1 MEPGIMQVNLIEGL
15 PFIFQVLIQMLII
28 LVPTSIVGLGLYRG
42 LSKFRTKEE
51 LKLEKQKY
59 ELKEI
64 RRVSKKATEYIYGL
78 LGDINDYVTSS
89 MVNDEINRQYEESIA
104 KKFHRLEGLIEFQSD
119 RTNERLDE
127 MWDELQSSFAT
138 DVYALLMIQKGGV
151 LVEKV
156 DLDKGFNRFFNISH
170 KFVEVLNDWAFET

>member
-1 MEPGIMQVNLIEGL
+1 MQVNLIEGL

-28 LVPTSIVGLGLYRG
+28 LVPTSIVGLGLYIG
-42 LSKFRTKEE
+42 LSKFRTKVE

-89 MVNDEINRQYEESIA
+89 MVNDEINKQYEESIS

-127 MWDELQSSFAT
+127 MWGELQVSFAK
-138 DVYALLMIQKGGV
+138 DVFSALMIQKGGV
-151 LVEKV
+151 LVEKGG
-156 DLDKGFNRFFNISH
+156 LDKGFNRFFNISH
-170 KFVEVLNDWAFET
+170 KFVEVLNDWAIET

>member
-1 MEPGIMQVNLIEGL
+1 MQVNLIEGL

-28 LVPTSIVGLGLYRG
+28 LVPTSIVGLGLYIG

-89 MVNDEINRQYEESIA
+89 MVNDEINRQYEESIS
-104 KKFHRLEGLIEFQSD
+104 KKFHR
-119 RTNERLDE
+119 
-127 MWDELQSSFAT
+127 
-138 DVYALLMIQKGGV
+138 
-151 LVEKV
+151 
-156 DLDKGFNRFFNISH
+156 
-170 KFVEVLNDWAFET
+170 